1 MAETVRVD
9 GLRELQAK
17 LTALGVEYGTKAAY
31 NPVRNALNKAARV
44 IRDSAKQKVRVQT
57 GAVRENIIVTSKGK
71 PDPNGMISSKVTVRA
86 KAKAYKENSRN
97 RKTGKVG
104 ASYTNYGPLFYARF
118 LEFGTSASNKR
129 PWATKPYPFL
139 RPAFEENKA
148 ALPEMIKNELAAA
161 IERSMA
167 KLGR

>member
-1 MAETVRVD
+1 MADLVRVD

-17 LTALGVEYGTKAAY
+17 LTALGVEYGAKAAY

-44 IRDSAKQKVRVQT
+44 VRNSAKQKVRKKT
-57 GAVRENIIVTSKGK
+57 GTLADNIIVTSKGR
-71 PDPNGMISSKVTVRA
+71 PDPNGLISSKVVVRS
-86 KAKAYKENSRN
+86 KAKPYKDNAKN
-97 RKTGKVG
+97 RRSGKVG
-104 ASYTNYGPLFYARF
+104 GSYKSYGPLFYARF
-118 LEFGTSASNKR
+118 LEFGTSKMR
-129 PWATKPYPFL
+129 PYPFL

-161 IERSMA
+161 IDRSVA